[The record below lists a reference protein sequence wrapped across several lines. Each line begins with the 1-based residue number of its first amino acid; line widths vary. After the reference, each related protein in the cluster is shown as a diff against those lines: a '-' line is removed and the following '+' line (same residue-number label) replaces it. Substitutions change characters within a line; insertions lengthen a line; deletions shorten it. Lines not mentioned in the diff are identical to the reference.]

1 MAGASKSGTKNAKGR
16 LKFKFKK
23 AAHGRGRN
31 GANSA
36 KGGGKK
42 S

>member
-1 MAGASKSGTKNAKGR
+1 MAGASKSGTKNAKAR
-16 LKFKFKK
+16 KKFKHPKPP
-23 AAHGRGRN
+23 HGRGRK

-36 KGGGKK
+36 KGGKK